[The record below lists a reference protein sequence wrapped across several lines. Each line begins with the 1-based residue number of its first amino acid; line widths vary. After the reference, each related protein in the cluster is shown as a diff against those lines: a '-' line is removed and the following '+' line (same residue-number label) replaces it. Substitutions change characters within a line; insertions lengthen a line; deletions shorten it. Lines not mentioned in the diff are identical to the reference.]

1 MSSHVLVAVDAVMIC
16 LLVFGVHL
24 PRHHRRDM
32 VVSYITVGIGVL
44 AVAVALSISATAAG
58 LGMGLFGVLS
68 IIRLRSEELG
78 QIETAYCFSALA
90 LGLLGGVGVPLLR
103 GAPLMAAL
111 VLVMAVLDTRRVAG
125 GVSRQAVMLDR
136 AIADEAEL
144 RDELGVRLGGRVLT
158 ASIRRLDFVNDTT
171 TVDVR
176 SRAGAPRP
184 GAAAQQV
191 APDDGRPR
199 PRPHRRRGAPSRPVS
214 AGSGR
219 ARASRTVGTAG
230 GPGFRGAR
238 RPRRPD
244 RAPRRGPG
252 APVPRRGGC
261 RWWPARHGR
270 PGPGSR
276 RGS

>member
-1 MSSHVLVAVDAVMIC
+1 MEPDHVEPRPRRVDAVVIC

-32 VVSYITVGIGVL
+32 VVSYLTVGIGVL

-125 GVSRQAVMLDR
+125 GVSRQVAMLDR

-144 RDELGVRLGGRVLT
+144 RDELGVR
-158 ASIRRLDFVNDTT
+158 
-171 TVDVR
+171 
-176 SRAGAPRP
+176 
-184 GAAAQQV
+184 
-191 APDDGRPR
+191 
-199 PRPHRRRGAPSRPVS
+199 
-214 AGSGR
+214 
-219 ARASRTVGTAG
+219 
-230 GPGFRGAR
+230 
-238 RPRRPD
+238 
-244 RAPRRGPG
+244 
-252 APVPRRGGC
+252 
-261 RWWPARHGR
+261 
-270 PGPGSR
+270 
-276 RGS
+276 

>member
-90 LGLLGGVGVPLLR
+90 LGLLGGVGVPL
-103 GAPLMAAL
+103 MAAL

-125 GVSRQAVMLDR
+125 GVSRQVAMLDR

-144 RDELGVRLGGRVLT
+144 RDELGVRLGVRVLT
-158 ASIRRLDFVNDTT
+158 ASIQRLDFVNDTT

-184 GAAAQQV
+184 GAARA
-191 APDDGRPR
+191 ASTRGRR
-199 PRPHRRRGAPSRPVS
+199 TTG
-214 AGSGR
+214 GTGR
-219 ARASRTVGTAG
+219 WAASPPT
-230 GPGFRGAR
+230 
-238 RPRRPD
+238 
-244 RAPRRGPG
+244 
-252 APVPRRGGC
+252 
-261 RWWPARHGR
+261 
-270 PGPGSR
+270 
-276 RGS
+276 

>member
-1 MSSHVLVAVDAVMIC
+1 MEPDHVEPRPRRVDAVVIC

-32 VVSYITVGIGVL
+32 VVSYLTVGIGVL

-90 LGLLGGVGVPLLR
+90 LGLLGGVGV
-103 GAPLMAAL
+103 
-111 VLVMAVLDTRRVAG
+111 
-125 GVSRQAVMLDR
+125 
-136 AIADEAEL
+136 
-144 RDELGVRLGGRVLT
+144 
-158 ASIRRLDFVNDTT
+158 
-171 TVDVR
+171 R
-176 SRAGAPRP
+176 SRAGPRGPARRGPPRP

-230 GPGFRGAR
+230 GRAPRRGPGAVARAAGGPGFRGA
-238 RPRRPD
+238 RRPD

-261 RWWPARHGR
+261 RWWPARHDR
-270 PGPGSR
+270 PGPGPR